1 MPISMS
7 FPDAIKKSDHTF
19 HLQRHLTYTL
29 KFSEKLNGQYNLV
42 LVRKHYPRVPLS
54 ACPFHLPTLPEGFKF
69 VEVTHDNVT
78 HLGVTFVANNCT
90 ALAINFDETS
100 SMLWEKDRQ
109 MKLLFSKAKH
119 SQLLLLSHDPPTLL
133 GKVKLIQICL

>member
-19 HLQRHLTYTL
+19 HMQRHLTYTL

-90 ALAINFDETS
+90 ALSSRSNPRQRYPPRSHICRQQLHRLGYQFWRNKLNVVGKGSTDEVA
-100 SMLWEKDRQ
+100 
-109 MKLLFSKAKH
+109 F
-119 SQLLLLSHDPPTLL
+119 
-133 GKVKLIQICL
+133 